1 MTIPAMKSKRSF
13 SITDYVYNVT
23 TNPTKKEVN
32 IAIISVYNFSKGK
45 PKR

>member
-1 MTIPAMKSKRSF
+1 MNSKRSF

-45 PKR
+45 PNR